1 MWKLQKMAD
10 QGNEGLLSPFLR
22 RERFKAAMPY
32 LHGRILDVGSGSG
45 ALAEIV
51 NERFYLGV
59 EVDEISLIRARKDY
73 PLHRFINTFPK
84 VTEKFDTV
92 VSLAV
97 IEHVPDP
104 VDFFKTLAQFLVI
117 SPKARIVITTPH
129 PSVDWI
135 HNMGG
140 NLGIFSKHAH
150 EEHQDLLD
158 KVKISTAGECAGLV
172 MVHYKRFLFGA
183 NQLAIFKVR
192 LLR

>member
-1 MWKLQKMAD
+1 MAD

-22 RERFKAAMPY
+22 RVRCKTAMPY
-32 LHGRILDVGSGSG
+32 LRGRILDVGSGSG
-45 ALAEIV
+45 VLAELV
-51 NERFYLGV
+51 NHRSYLGV
-59 EVDEISLIRARKDY
+59 EVDELSLKRARKDY

-104 VDFFKTLAQFLVI
+104 VDFLKTLAQFLVV

-135 HNMGG
+135 HNLGG
-140 NLGIFSKHAH
+140 SLGIFSKPAN
-150 EEHQDLLD
+150 EAHQDLLD
-158 KVKISTAGECAGLV
+158 KVKISVAGECAGLF

-183 NQLAIFKVR
+183 NQLAVFKVR